1 MIDTSLEAQ
10 FHDFRNQSHPTTDE
24 TIVNNRSVLYKRKKF
39 FLNDLKASFKMLG
52 IVLIVVAYLRDM
64 SMIRLALR
72 GFVHASLANPFPTS
86 SDNVTLTDE
95 NKRAL
100 TKFLL
105 VGIFI
110 TNAICFITHLIFGTY
125 SNYGKTYLQGG
136 ISLQF
141 IGERVPS
148 TRIELLLLDVA
159 VLLLQLT
166 YHSLMCVVDASK
178 VLLLDPQESTA
189 DSQLEAESSTKL
201 QLEADGYNGNVTL
214 LSIDLV
220 KDIKTVLAYEEK
232 LQYGTFPSQRS
243 SLNTP
248 FSTPGAFV

>member
-1 MIDTSLEAQ
+1 
-10 FHDFRNQSHPTTDE
+10 
-24 TIVNNRSVLYKRKKF
+24 
-39 FLNDLKASFKMLG
+39 
-52 IVLIVVAYLRDM
+52 M

-72 GFVHASLANPFPTS
+72 GFLHASLANPFPTS
-86 SDNVTLTDE
+86 SENVTLTDE

-110 TNAICFITHLIFGTY
+110 TNAICFISHLIFGSY
-125 SNYGKTYLQGG
+125 SNSGKSYLQGG
-136 ISLQF
+136 ISIQF
-141 IGERVPS
+141 IGEGVPS

-166 YHSLMCVVDASK
+166 YHSLMCVVDPSK
-178 VLLLDPQESTA
+178 VLLVDPHSSTT
-189 DSQLEAESSTKL
+189 DSQHEAESSTKL
-201 QLEADGYNGNVTL
+201 QLETDGYNGNVTL
-214 LSIDLV
+214 LSIDLIRN
-220 KDIKTVLAYEEK
+220 IKTVLAYEEK
-232 LQYGTFPSQRS
+232 LQYGTFLSQQP